1 VRRKGDLL
9 RQFYFKA
16 MEDTWKNILDF
27 EGYYQ
32 ISDLGRVKSL
42 AKTITR
48 KNGVK
53 VFMTEKILKPTKS
66 NPGYFAIIL
75 CKEKLR
81 KTVRIHRLIA
91 DAFIP
96 NPENKKEVN
105 HINGLK
111 TDNRI
116 ENLEWVT
123 SSENKVHAFKIG
135 LSKPQDLKGVKNG
148 RCKLSEFHV
157 LEIRKSNLS
166 NLELSKI
173 YTVTPELIG
182 QIKNKKIWTHI

>member
-1 VRRKGDLL
+1 MRRKGDLL

>member
-1 VRRKGDLL
+1 MRRKGDLL
-9 RQFYFKA
+9 RQFYFTQ
-16 MEDTWKNILDF
+16 MEENWKDILDF

-53 VFMTEKILKPTKS
+53 VFMPEKILKPTKA
-66 NPGYFAIIL
+66 NPGYFSLIL
-75 CKEKLR
+75 CKENCR
-81 KTVRIHRLIA
+81 KTVRVHRLIA
-91 DAFIP
+91 QAFID
-96 NPENKKEVN
+96 NPKNKPEVN
-105 HINGLK
+105 HINGIK

-123 SSENKVHAFKIG
+123 CSENIKHAFDTG
-135 LSKPQDLKGVKNG
+135 LNKPQDVRGVKNG
-148 RCKLSEFHV
+148 RCKLSEKQV
-157 LEIRKSNLS
+157 LEIRESKLS
-166 NLELSKI
+166 NKDLSKS
-173 YTVTPELIG
+173 YNVSDVLIG